1 MDIALHTL
9 ICTSSDCDL
18 SDRVDFSAPEWRIG
32 IGKCL
37 LQRGTASR
45 GRVLVAFD
53 SIQGSF
59 GSIRNEFRG
68 VVSKEA
74 LSHVDNWLL
83 WRRRS
88 SLIHNCPVWVSM
100 DMVYMDAEAPGMTG
114 SSTKHQ
120 TYHTSCLLLDT
131 LAAGSSFALLSI
143 VVLKLLTARH
153 LVCVCSVF
161 LNARKLERM
170 GELR

>member
-1 MDIALHTL
+1 MDASLHTL
-9 ICTSSDCDL
+9 ICTSGDCDL
-18 SDRVDFSAPEWRIG
+18 SHRVDFSAPEWRIG

-37 LQRGTASR
+37 LQRGTACG
-45 GRVLVAFD
+45 GRVLVALD

-59 GSIRNEFRG
+59 GSVCNELGG
-68 VVSKEA
+68 VVSEEA

-83 WRRRS
+83 WRRSS
-88 SLIHNCPVWVSM
+88 SLIHNCPVQVSM
-100 DMVYMDAEAPGMTG
+100 DIESKHAETRGIRGM
-114 SSTKHQ
+114 SRKHQ
-120 TYHTSCLLLDT
+120 TYHTSCLLLET

-143 VVLKLLTARH
+143 VVLKLLRARH
-153 LVCVCSVF
+153 LVCVCSVL

>member
-1 MDIALHTL
+1 MGIDLHTL
-9 ICTSSDCDL
+9 ICTSGDCDL
-18 SDRVDFSAPEWRIG
+18 SDRVDFSAPEWRVG
-32 IGKCL
+32 IGKSL
-37 LQRGTASR
+37 LQRRTTCR
-45 GRVLVAFD
+45 GRVLVALD

-59 GSIRNEFRG
+59 GSICNELGG
-68 VVSKEA
+68 VVSEEA

-83 WRRRS
+83 WRRGS
-88 SLIHNCPVWVSM
+88 SLIHNRPVWVSM
-100 DMVYMDAEAPGMTG
+100 DIESKQPETPGITG
-114 SSTKHQ
+114 SSRKHQ
-120 TYHTSCLLLDT
+120 TYHTSCLLLET

-153 LVCVCSVF
+153 LVCVCSVL